1 MPTRPIEYTY
11 TTLGNIRES
20 EYERRRNA
28 GMFTEDDFN
37 AIRQVLD
44 YEPEFTNVYQIRK
57 AKAVIAMKRYQGI
70 EV

>member
-1 MPTRPIEYTY
+1 
-11 TTLGNIRES
+11 
-20 EYERRRNA
+20 
-28 GMFTEDDFN
+28 MFTEDDFN

-57 AKAVIAMKRYQGI
+57 AKAVIAMKRHQGI